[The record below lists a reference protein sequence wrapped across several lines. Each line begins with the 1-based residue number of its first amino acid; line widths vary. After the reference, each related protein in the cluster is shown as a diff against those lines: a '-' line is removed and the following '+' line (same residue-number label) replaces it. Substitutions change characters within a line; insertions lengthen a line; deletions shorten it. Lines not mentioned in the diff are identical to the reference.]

1 MANTKEQQSVK
12 DIEKIAE
19 MMLSITQDQNQML
32 SIQDEL
38 EQKIKNQSEEL
49 KSQSLAINNLKKAF
63 IEQGKI
69 LDNIEKNSEF
79 YFFGGNNSFW
89 LRTTLEKVDE
99 LEHRINYLKKDQNSK
114 E

>member
-1 MANTKEQQSVK
+1 
-12 DIEKIAE
+12 
-19 MMLSITQDQNQML
+19 MLSITQDQNQIL

-79 YFFGGNNSFW
+79 YFFGGNSFW
-89 LRTTLEKVDE
+89 LRTMLEKVDE